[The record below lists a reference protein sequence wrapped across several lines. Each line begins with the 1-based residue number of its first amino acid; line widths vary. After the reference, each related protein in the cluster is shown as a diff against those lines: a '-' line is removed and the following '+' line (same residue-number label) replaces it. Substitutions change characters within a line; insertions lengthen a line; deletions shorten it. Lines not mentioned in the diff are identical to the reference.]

1 MYSFKKRNIH
11 RLHFITMAL
20 QPLRGSLLAPT
31 VTGLL
36 WLMVSLPPFVPPSI
50 RMGLMAAFAPVC
62 HQLPDRSFWIDGV
75 QLAVCHR
82 CYGIY
87 AGLFLGTLLLTFI
100 GTHASRLYRKARWLL
115 IVGLLPPALDWGLQL
130 VHLWQNTPLSRVLT
144 GLWFGLVA
152 GLLLAATLRH
162 TSRAVS
168 PQPA

>member
-1 MYSFKKRNIH
+1 
-11 RLHFITMAL
+11 
-20 QPLRGSLLAPT
+20 
-31 VTGLL
+31 
-36 WLMVSLPPFVPPSI
+36 
-50 RMGLMAAFAPVC
+50 MAAFAPVC
-62 HQLPDRSFWIDGV
+62 HQLPERSFWIDGV

-87 AGLFLGTLLLTFI
+87 AGLFLGTLLLTLI
-100 GTHASRLYRKARWLL
+100 STHASRLYREARWLL
-115 IVGLLPPALDWGLQL
+115 IAGLLPPALDWGLQL

-162 TSRAVS
+162 TSRTVH